1 MTGMTI
7 TAESVAAASAAWV
20 WVPDNATIVETD
32 EYTIFRMPDYFEFPL
47 FVNVFQPAGPLGA
60 AVDRVLD
67 QARSYGLPEVRWPV
81 RLENPAGLAAALEAR
96 GGQVEE
102 VLDVLACDLTGG
114 PPCAAWGSTVPSS
127 TRGSPTR

>member
-1 MTGMTI
+1 MTL
-7 TAESVAAASAAWV
+7 TAEAVAAASAAWV
-20 WVPDNATIVETD
+20 WVPDNATIATTD
-32 EYTIFRMPDYFEFPL
+32 EYTIFRMPDYFEFQL
-47 FVNVFQPAGPLGA
+47 FVNAFRPAGPLGA

-67 QARSYGLPEVRWPV
+67 RVRSFGLPEVRWPV
-81 RLENPAGLAAALEAR
+81 RLEDPAGLAAALEAR